1 MLLNLIYGV
10 LETISNAIYTTVA
23 TIWSV
28 ERKWIDLDRAI
39 SERSDPAEALINL
52 MMSTFLFVLGVA
64 CHPLMV
70 IPMLMGGYYILRN
83 CWYRRVKNPRVENSV
98 DNDGVLK
105 TPGTGYIPRTPR
117 LNAFRSFGNLS
128 TPSNEAPNEN

>member
-28 ERKWIDLDRAI
+28 EQAV
-39 SERSDPAEALINL
+39 INL

-83 CWYRRVKNPRVENSV
+83 CWYRRAKSPRLENSV
-98 DNDGVLK
+98 DSDGLMK
-105 TPGTGYIPRTPR
+105 TPGTPYVPRTPR
-117 LNAFRSFGNLS
+117 LPAFRSFGNLS
-128 TPSNEAPNEN
+128 TLSNEAPNEN